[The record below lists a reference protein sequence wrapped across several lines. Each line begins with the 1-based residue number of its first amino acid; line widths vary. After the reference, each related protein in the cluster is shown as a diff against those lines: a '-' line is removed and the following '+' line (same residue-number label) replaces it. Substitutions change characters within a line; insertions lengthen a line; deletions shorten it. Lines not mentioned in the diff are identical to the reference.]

1 MKITLGLFHLVCGI
15 VLFIA
20 GLVVLKDNWQT
31 PSFFLLSSGMIGM
44 SIGAGLFLKQRWVQ
58 WLICVLMICA
68 TFSTIIIL
76 AGSVLLPE
84 TFAGIVILIY
94 SVFMLVEVLS
104 WIQVR
109 RLTSGSPS
117 KITGFHTKRSTS

>member
-1 MKITLGLFHLVCGI
+1 MKITLVLFHLVCGI

-44 SIGAGLFLKQRWVQ
+44 SIGVGLLLKQRWVQ

-84 TFAGIVILIY
+84 SFAGFVILIY

-117 KITGFHTKRSTS
+117 KNTGFHTKRSTS